1 MPRKFAAEIIGTAA
15 LVFFGCGVAI
25 TNGFGTGFVGIALAF
40 GLVIVAMAYSVGSIS
55 GGHFNPAIS
64 TGAVL
69 TGRITA
75 VEYVEYL
82 IAQLIGAMIGAT
94 FLFVIFGTAGGMGTN
109 SYGAGRAVNLNTGQ
123 AFLVETLMTFAF
135 VLAFLGV
142 TAKKK
147 TGVIAGVVIGL
158 ALTLVHLFG
167 LPLTGTSVN
176 PARSIAP
183 ALFVRGLPLQQLWL
197 FILAPLVGSAL
208 AAGAWRALNDTTG
221 VHRTKGRPALPPI
234 PMEEQE
240 YWAPVADVPSERSY
254 Q

>member
-69 TGRITA
+69 SGRIT
-75 VEYVEYL
+75 VVEYL
-82 IAQLIGAMIGAT
+82 EFLIAQVIGALLGAT
-94 FLFVIFGTAGGMGTN
+94 FLYVIFGLGHGMGTN
-109 SYGAGRAVNLNTGQ
+109 SYGAGRPVYLNTGQ
-123 AFLVETLMTFAF
+123 AFLVETILTFAF

-147 TGVIAGVVIGL
+147 TGAIAGIVIGL
-158 ALTLVHLFG
+158 SLTLVHLFG

-176 PARSIAP
+176 PARSLAP
-183 ALFVRGLPLQQLWL
+183 ALFVGGQPLHQLWL
-197 FILAPLVGSAL
+197 FILAPLVGAAL
-208 AAGAWRALNDTTG
+208 AAGAWRALNDATG
-221 VHRTKGRPALPPI
+221 VHSTKGHPALPPI
-234 PMEEQE
+234 PVEAAE
-240 YWAPVADVPSERSY
+240 YWAPVEDVTKERSY